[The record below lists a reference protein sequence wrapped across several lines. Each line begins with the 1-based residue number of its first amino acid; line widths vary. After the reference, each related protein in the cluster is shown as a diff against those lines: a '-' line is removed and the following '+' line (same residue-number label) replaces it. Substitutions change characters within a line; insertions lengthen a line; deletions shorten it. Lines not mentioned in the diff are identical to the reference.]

1 MGHGPVDGVFDLRK
15 GFRIVDLSH
24 PLDEAI
30 PIYPGDPPFRSERA
44 VRLEEMGYNVHRICM
59 GSHAGTHIDAPA
71 HFVAGGATV
80 DALPPEAFVLV
91 GTVLDLRGKGPREAV
106 TAADLE
112 PFAQRLE
119 GVQFPLL
126 YFGWDRHWRDPERM
140 QAHPF
145 LSGEAAR
152 WLADRG
158 VRGVGTDGMS
168 VDETGGEAC
177 PAHEELMG
185 RGLLIAENLAN
196 LGSIRTERPLL
207 FLLPLPLVGSDASPV
222 RAVALEPAIDPPDGG
237 LL

>member
-1 MGHGPVDGVFDLRK
+1 MGHEMLAGLFHLQK
-15 GFRIVDLSH
+15 GFRVIDLSH
-24 PLDEAI
+24 PLHEAI
-30 PIYPGDPPFRSERA
+30 PIYPGDPEFRAEWA
-44 VRLEEMGYNVHRICM
+44 VRLEEKGYNVHRICM

-80 DALPPEAFVLV
+80 DALPPEDFVLV
-91 GTVLDLRGKGPREAV
+91 GTVLDLRDKGPRQPV
-106 TAADLE
+106 TVKDLE
-112 PFAQRLE
+112 PFAARLD

-126 YFGWDRHWRDPERM
+126 YFGWDRYWQDPEQM

-196 LGSIRTERPLL
+196 LGRIRTARPLL

-222 RAVALEPAIDPPDGG
+222 RAVALEPAIDPPDAG